1 WLIICPTASS
11 STFFDPLI
19 YFRCSFSF
27 RHKNTPLDNHIQR
40 GETSQLFYKHRDFV
54 LNIAS
59 FLQTSRLY
67 FKPTAGQSDG
77 HRHGDGSL
85 RPAGTATVRAVLEKN
100 DEERRNCVHV
110 GRADHSC
117 HLADCR
123 TPIRSAPDFY
133 RTACVHTDTA
143 RCDINHT

>member
-1 WLIICPTASS
+1 LYACGTFGAPAVATADTYALSLHDALPI
-11 STFFDPLI
+11 FIGPD
-19 YFRCSFSF
+19 
-27 RHKNTPLDNHIQR
+27 HIR
-40 GETSQLFYKHRDFV
+40 YRTCTRAHSPGT
-54 LNIAS
+54 
-59 FLQTSRLY
+59 
-67 FKPTAGQSDG
+67 GQSDG

-85 RPAGTATVRAVLEKN
+85 RPAGTDNVRAVLEKS